1 MKLRQSATTA
11 TLGLLVVVS
20 LAASS
25 AVSRPGPSQ
34 DHRTRRSGSLAL
46 PSASNHALIAGGALT
61 VGVLTAF
68 GIATLANEVKPVI
81 SALQRLQQLN
91 DQISDEDIRKVQ
103 GNFTPIT
110 ISICRPF

>member
-1 MKLRQSATTA
+1 MNLNLTGTRYVYA
-11 TLGLLVVVS
+11 GLLVLVVS

-25 AVSRPGPSQ
+25 AVSRPNN

-103 GNFTPIT
+103 GNSTLVAI
-110 ISICRPF
+110 